1 MKTQEQIVSGQDST
15 SFWRLYWETTL
26 PNSIT
31 VEQWLE
37 VQEYIDSKTLEFIT
51 EQNPQTNGNNSEH
64 KLHECIFETGCDG
77 VWCHD
82 CIKNKEYKNK

>member
-1 MKTQEQIVSGQDST
+1 MKTQEQIVNGQAST

-26 PNSIT
+26 PNSVT

-51 EQNPQTNGNNSEH
+51 ETN
-64 KLHECIFETGCDG
+64 
-77 VWCHD
+77 
-82 CIKNKEYKNK
+82 KNK

>member
-1 MKTQEQIVSGQDST
+1 MKTQEQIVSGQDTT

-26 PNSIT
+26 PNSVT

-51 EQNPQTNGNNSEH
+51 ETKTN
-64 KLHECIFETGCDG
+64 
-77 VWCHD
+77 
-82 CIKNKEYKNK
+82 KNK

>member
-1 MKTQEQIVSGQDST
+1 MKTQEQIVSNDNGT

-51 EQNPQTNGNNSEH
+51 E
-64 KLHECIFETGCDG
+64 
-77 VWCHD
+77 
-82 CIKNKEYKNK
+82 KNK

>member
-1 MKTQEQIVSGQDST
+1 MKTQEQIVSGQDNT

-37 VQEYIDSKTLEFIT
+37 IQEYIDSKTLEYIT
-51 EQNPQTNGNNSEH
+51 EIEIN
-64 KLHECIFETGCDG
+64 
-77 VWCHD
+77 
-82 CIKNKEYKNK
+82 KNK

>member
-1 MKTQEQIVSGQDST
+1 MAYTRTGRSNGLCSILGAIKTRIQTKQINNMKTQEQIVSGQDTT

-26 PNSIT
+26 PNSVT

-51 EQNPQTNGNNSEH
+51 E
-64 KLHECIFETGCDG
+64 
-77 VWCHD
+77 
-82 CIKNKEYKNK
+82 KNK